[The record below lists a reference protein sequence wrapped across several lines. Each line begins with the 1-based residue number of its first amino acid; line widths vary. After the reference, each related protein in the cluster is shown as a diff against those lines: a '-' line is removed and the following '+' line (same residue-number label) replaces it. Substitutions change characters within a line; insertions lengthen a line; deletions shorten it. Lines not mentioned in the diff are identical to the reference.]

1 MQPPN
6 FGWTQERNPV
16 AFPAV
21 LIGGPPH
28 SGKSVLTYSLTHT
41 LRGCKIEHYVLRACP
56 DGEGD
61 WANQADQTY
70 VRQIRQKGP
79 WTDQWVDQIVRYI
92 QHRHLPLLVDVGGLP
107 AWDQERIF
115 RACTHA
121 VLLTKESEGQ
131 AAWQAIMARNGVPV
145 IADLTSVQ
153 DGVSVLYQ
161 LNPPS
166 GQLSGLERGAQA
178 QGPLYDA
185 LVDTLLPLFALNNE
199 ALRKLYLSRSPAENA
214 IDLARMALTL
224 GVRQTEEGTR
234 WAADDLPRLL
244 ASLPG
249 GQTLGL
255 YGRSPTWISGAVA
268 VHCLPSPC
276 YLFDVRLG
284 WVDVPTLPLGESCA
298 TETLCLKIVEQS
310 EFTRIEI
317 TLPEYHVDYGE
328 MARFVA
334 PQVDLTRGVVL
345 DGRCPLWLYATLSRS
360 YAGAAWVAVHV
371 PQDQQA
377 LVVASRRA
385 QHPIG
390 SRL

>member
-1 MQPPN
+1 M
-6 FGWTQERNPV
+6 E
-16 AFPAV
+16 FPAV

-61 WANQADQTY
+61 WANQADQVY
-70 VRQIRQKGP
+70 VRQIRRKGP
-79 WTDQWVDQIVRYI
+79 WTDQWVDQIVRTI
-92 QHRHLPLLVDVGGLP
+92 NHRHLPLLVDVGGLP
-107 AWDQERIF
+107 TLDQERIF

-131 AAWQAIMARNGVPV
+131 VAWQAIMARNGVPV

-161 LNPPS
+161 RNPLS

-185 LVDTLLPLFALNNE
+185 LVETLLPHFAWNNE
-199 ALRKLYLSRSPAENA
+199 ALRKLHLSRSPAENPL
-214 IDLARMALTL
+214 DLERMAITL
-224 GVRQTEEGTR
+224 GVRQTEAGTR
-234 WAADDLPRLL
+234 WAPDDLPRLL

-255 YGRSPTWISGAVA
+255 YGRSPTWIYAAVA

-284 WVDVPTLPLGESCA
+284 WVAAPTWMLGESKA
-298 TETLCLKIVEQS
+298 TETLCLTSVEQGEYS
-310 EFTRIEI
+310 RIAI
-317 TLPEYHVDYGE
+317 TLPNYHVDYDE
-328 MARFVA
+328 VTRFVA

-345 DGRCPLWLYATLSRS
+345 DGRSPLWLYATLSRS
-360 YAGAAWVAVHV
+360 YAGAAWVALHR
-371 PQDQQA
+371 PQGKQA
-377 LVVASRRA
+377 VVVASRSV

-390 SRL
+390 AVVSL